1 MKKLWFLLIVPALL
15 LLWWAVDR
23 NQSVPS
29 VHYATARRKTLE
41 SVVSTNGKL
50 EPVEFAAARAEV
62 AGVVKE
68 ALVERGQSVKAG
80 QPLVVLDN
88 VTEQAAVDAARAQLE
103 EARAEENT
111 VRQGGKLSL
120 RTDYQGRLDSARL
133 ALADAQRRLQSVQR
147 LYAKQ
152 AATNGEKLAA
162 QAAVENAKQQVEA
175 IQASQKALVAPSDLS
190 IGIARFKDAEAALA
204 LAQHRLD
211 LTTIRAPIA
220 GIVYQLDG
228 GTPDADHTYNT
239 IKQGAFLG
247 LGALVAMIGNFDQMR
262 VRVYVD
268 EPDLGRIALNMPVE
282 ITWQAHPGQKWLGR
296 VTQTPTEV
304 TALQTRQ
311 VGVVTCIIDNP
322 NHDLLPGTNIDANI
336 ISKVVHDAV
345 TIPKQALQTVAQG
358 GAGVW
363 KLVEGGRIAWLPVV
377 AGVSNITDVEIKSGL
392 QPGDR
397 VILPSDA
404 TLTNGMRVNA
414 EADQGG

>member
-15 LLWWAVDR
+15 LLWWAADR
-23 NQSVPS
+23 KQSVPT
-29 VHYATARRKTLE
+29 VHYSSARRGTLE
-41 SVVSTNGKL
+41 SVVSTNGKI
-50 EPVEFAAARAEV
+50 EPVEFAAARAQV
-62 AGVVKE
+62 AGVVKDV
-68 ALVERGQSVKAG
+68 LIERGQTVKAG
-80 QPLVVLDN
+80 QQLIILDN
-88 VTEQAAVDAARAQLE
+88 ATEQAALDAAKAQLE
-103 EARAEENT
+103 EAKAEENT

-133 ALADAQRRLQSVQR
+133 ALVDAQRRLESVRR

-152 AATNGEKLAA
+152 AATKEEEVVA
-162 QAAVENAKQQVEA
+162 QAAVERAKQQVEA
-175 IQASQKALVAPSDLS
+175 IQASQKALVAPSDLGTS
-190 IGIARFKDAEAALA
+190 VAKLKDAEAGLE

-211 LTTIRAPIA
+211 LTTIRAPI
-220 GIVYQLDG
+220 GGTVYQFD
-228 GTPDADHTYNT
+228 
-239 IKQGAFLG
+239 IKRGAFLE

-268 EPDLGRIALNMPVE
+268 EPDLGRVALNMPVE

-304 TALQTRQ
+304 IALQTRQ

-336 ISKVVHDAV
+336 ISKVVRDAI
-345 TIPKQALQTVAQG
+345 TIPKQALQTTAQ
-358 GAGVW
+358 ATGVW
-363 KLVEGGRIAWLPVV
+363 KLVGGDRIAWQPVV

-397 VILPSDA
+397 VVLPSDA

-414 EADQGG
+414 LADQAG

>member
-1 MKKLWFLLIVPALL
+1 MKKLWLLLVIPALL

-23 NQSVPS
+23 SQSAPA
-29 VHYATARRKTLE
+29 VHYSTARRKTLE

-68 ALVERGQSVKAG
+68 VLVERGQTVEAG

-88 VTEQAAVDAARAQLE
+88 ATEQTAVEAAEAQVE

-111 VRQGGKLSL
+111 ARQGGRLSL
-120 RTDYQGRLDSARL
+120 RTDYQGRLDGARL
-133 ALADAQRRLQSVQR
+133 ALADARRRFESVQR

-152 AATNGEKLAA
+152 AATKEEKIAA
-162 QAAVENAKQQVEA
+162 EASVEKAKQQVEA
-175 IQASQKALVAPSDLS
+175 IQSSQKALVAPSDLS
-190 IGIARFKDAEAALA
+190 TSMAKLKDAEAGLELA
-204 LAQHRLD
+204 KHRLD
-211 LTTIRAPIA
+211 LTTIRTPIK
-220 GIVYQLDG
+220 
-228 GTPDADHTYNT
+228 GTLYEFD
-239 IKQGAFLG
+239 IKRGAFLE
-247 LGALVAMIGNFDQMR
+247 LGALVARIGNFDQMR

-268 EPDLGRIALNMPVE
+268 EPDLGRVGLGMPVK
-282 ITWQAHPGQKWLGR
+282 ITWQAHPGQTWLGR

-336 ISKVVHDAV
+336 ISKVVKDAV
-345 TIPKQALQTVAQG
+345 AIPKQALQTMAQG

-363 KLVEGGRIAWLPVV
+363 KLVGGGRIAWQPVV
-377 AGVSNITDVEIKSGL
+377 PGVSNITDVEVKSGL

-397 VILPSDA
+397 VVLPSDA
-404 TLTNGMRVNA
+404 TLTNGMRVNSQ
-414 EADQGG
+414 ADQGG